1 MWIFVADVGFF
12 SVVQED
18 DLLVVRARVRSDLD
32 ALRARYLPALSA
44 TEVTSTRDYPYRGY
58 CRPED
63 WAFAVARIAL
73 AIRYR
78 NFKAEVLRTQGLARE
93 ALYARVWASMVGAEE
108 RLLADSGVLAPEPP
122 PPHRRMRRRRRSR
135 SRSPRD

>member
-12 SVVQED
+12 SIVQD
-18 DLLVVRARVRSDLD
+18 DFDLLVVRARVRSDLD
-32 ALRARYLPALSA
+32 ALRTRYLPALSA

-63 WAFAVARIAL
+63 WAFAAARLAL

-78 NFKAEVLRTQGLARE
+78 NFKAEVLRTQGVARE
-93 ALYARVWASMVGAEE
+93 ELYARVWATMLGAEE
-108 RLLADSGVLAPEPP
+108 SLLADETVLARTSQPP
-122 PPHRRMRRRRRSR
+122 DRPARRRRRSR
-135 SRSPRD
+135 SPRE